1 MNILKSFVM
10 KYNKLITFAAIT
22 ALLLITSCSEP
33 QKKENSNTTGLTEQ
47 KTRVGIV
54 LVSPLK
60 DSARQYKLMVA
71 PEEDTSRGI
80 SILIGENEGQ
90 VLTLEAKNIK
100 TQMPQP
106 LDLLKLVIQ
115 KSGYHV
121 QEVMIDSLQGDIYV
135 SKVLCVNQSGNYVL
149 RSRTSDAVALAYKF
163 NCPIYI
169 NNALLKK

>member
-1 MNILKSFVM
+1 MQ
-10 KYNKLITFAAIT
+10 YNKIITSAAIT
-22 ALLLITSCSEP
+22 TLLIISSCSEP
-33 QKKENSNTTGLTEQ
+33 QKKDNSNTTGLTDQ
-47 KTRVGIV
+47 KTRVGTV

-71 PEEDTSRGI
+71 PGEDTSRGI

-106 LDLLKLVIQ
+106 LDLLKQVIQ

-149 RSRTSDAVALAYKF
+149 RSRTSDAIALAYKF

-169 NNALLKK
+169 NNYLLPK